1 MGMKKT
7 MLYLNSVFSYTTL
20 FLVLADSLR
29 NVFSWI
35 VFSGWSNRQ
44 QFEEIWT
51 KMLGVLVSQQS
62 LINPQQNG
70 QVLL

>member
-1 MGMKKT
+1 MGIKKT